1 MKHLIVII
9 IAVFSLFMNQRALA
23 QNTELNAIDSLT
35 LDEVLAIVNANHPKL
50 MEIRLGRNRAEAQIM
65 RAWSGLD
72 PQLSAEIGGK
82 NEKESYKSQTSSATM
97 EVPLYWGP
105 KLIAGW
111 RRNLGL
117 FDEDQNTLISGEVS
131 FGIMLPLW
139 RNIMIDKNRAA
150 IQKAEQ
156 NPTIAE
162 AEILE
167 IRNELFLKASEKYW
181 DWSGALAKL
190 KIAQDLLS
198 IAEFRLQGITA
209 ELNSGERARIDS
221 IEMSQEIQRRRGAF
235 FKARRDV
242 EKAGIALSVFLWN
255 NDGTP
260 ANIPPGI
267 APINPMEVFPLDTT
281 TFRRD
286 KEQALQKRPEL
297 TINQAE
303 QNQAEVDVRFAR
315 EQQKPDISLKVLPYS
330 SVQTLD
336 GSLPDYKV
344 GIQADMPL
352 LFRDARGQTA
362 LAEIKQQSLNYKRNS
377 IQREISASVDD
388 AASELIATYQQAIA
402 ARDELSAARQMENA
416 ERELFERGEATLFT
430 VNFRERFTVESASRE
445 IDARMNFRK
454 AIAYYLWSIAGY

>member
-1 MKHLIVII
+1 MMMLIVSIL
-9 IAVFSLFMNQRALA
+9 VFFACSFNQVAIG
-23 QNTELNAIDSLT
+23 QNVDFTTMDSLS

-50 MEIRLGRNRAEAQIM
+50 MEIKLGRNRAEAQIM

-97 EVPLYWGP
+97 EIPTYWGP
-105 KLIAGW
+105 KFITGW

-117 FDEDQNTLISGEVS
+117 FDKDINTEMSGEVS

-139 RNIMIDKNRAA
+139 RNILTDKNRAS

-156 NPTIAE
+156 IPTIAE
-162 AEILE
+162 AEILQ
-167 IRNELFLKASEKYW
+167 IRNELFLKTSEKYW
-181 DWSGALAKL
+181 EWSGALAKL
-190 KIAQDLLS
+190 KIAKDLLA
-198 IAEFRLQGITA
+198 IAEFRLRGITE

-235 FKARRDV
+235 FKARRDY
-242 EKAGIALSVFLWN
+242 EKAGIALSIFLWN

-260 ANIPPGI
+260 ANIPQGI
-267 APINPMEVFPLDTT
+267 VPFNPKEVFPLDTAT
-281 TFRRD
+281 YRKD
-286 KEQALQKRPEL
+286 KELALQKRPEL
-297 TINQAE
+297 IINSAE
-303 QNQAEVDVRFAR
+303 QNQAEVDTRFAR
-315 EQQKPDISLKVLPYS
+315 ELQKPDISLKILPYS
-330 SVQTLD
+330 TVQTID
-336 GSLPDYKV
+336 GTVPDYKV

-352 LFRDARGQTA
+352 LFRDARGQTT
-362 LAEIKQQSLNYKRNS
+362 LAEIKQQSLSFKRNS
-377 IQREISASVDD
+377 LEREISASVDD
-388 AASELIATYQQAIA
+388 AASELIATYEQSIA

-416 ERELFERGEATLFT
+416 ERELYERGEATLFT
-430 VNFRERFTVESASRE
+430 VNFRERFTVESAARE